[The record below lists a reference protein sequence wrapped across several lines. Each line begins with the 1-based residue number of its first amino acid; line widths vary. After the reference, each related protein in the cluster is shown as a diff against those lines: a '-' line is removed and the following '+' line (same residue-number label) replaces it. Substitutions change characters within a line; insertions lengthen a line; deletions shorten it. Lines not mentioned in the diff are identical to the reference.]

1 MHIRP
6 KAYLQVLLRL
16 RRLHVWLSHHPNP
29 TSQEASPLLIFVA
42 VVLAV
47 LLAILEV
54 DQQSA
59 ALRTLGLLG
68 EPTGTLSNFTNLI
81 GP

>member
-6 KAYLQVLLRL
+6 KAYLQVLS
-16 RRLHVWLSHHPNP
+16 RRVHIWLSRLPSP
-29 TSQEASPLLIFVA
+29 TNQEASPLLIFIA
-42 VVLAV
+42 VVLAL

-54 DQQSA
+54 DRHGATLQF
-59 ALRTLGLLG
+59 LGLPGNL
-68 EPTGTLSNFTNLI
+68 TGTQPEFTNFM

>member
-6 KAYLQVLLRL
+6 KAYLQVLSRL
-16 RRLHVWLSHHPNP
+16 RRLHDWVSHRPSP
-29 TSQEASPLLIFVA
+29 ICQEASPLLIFIA
-42 VVLAV
+42 IGLAL

-54 DQQSA
+54 DLHGA
-59 ALRTLGLLG
+59 ALRSLGLLG
-68 EPTGTLSNFTNLI
+68 DPTGPQPNFTNLI